1 MRLKTKLIAAASG
14 AALLISGGVGV
25 VYATT
30 SNGRGDAAITQPAI
44 SSTRSQTAAHRAKG
58 DDEALTGTVAER
70 AKAAA
75 MAAVP
80 GATVREIER
89 ERNAD
94 NPRVAYEVDLVTRD
108 GSSVEVKLDANFKV
122 VHIDRDHTDTHDS
135 DTHDRDD

>member
-1 MRLKTKLIAAASG
+1 MRLRTRLIAAAAG
-14 AALLISGGVGV
+14 AALLIGGGVGV

-30 SNGRGDAAITQPAI
+30 SNGRGDAAITQTAL
-44 SSTRSQTAAHRAKG
+44 SNARSQTAAHRAKG

-80 GATVREIER
+80 GATIREIER
-89 ERNAD
+89 ERDAD

-108 GSSVEVKLDANFKV
+108 GSSVEVELDANFKV
-122 VHIDRDHTDTHDS
+122 IHVDRDHTDTHDR
-135 DTHDRDD
+135 DAHDRDD